1 MQLLSLKINY
11 VSCFYFALLCTSLSK
26 MPGYDEVGK
35 VAMLN
40 SDRCVL
46 VFVGFYAGEC
56 VWFVLKNE
64 RMVALFFQ

>member
-1 MQLLSLKINY
+1 
-11 VSCFYFALLCTSLSK
+11 
-26 MPGYDEVGK
+26 MPEYDEVGK